1 PCIIWCSVCEIT
13 RQIHRFRFLD
23 LGLVQPGL
31 ICSKVRRQRV
41 SFSWMDST
49 VAVHTKG
56 LESCFQA
63 VRNASMEAC
72 RSATL
77 RKTPRR
83 MALLSRWPNHLSTRF
98 IQLELVGTKCGT
110 NRGWRF
116 SHASTFACLCVP

>member
-1 PCIIWCSVCEIT
+1 MCRFCSIRT
-13 RQIHRFRFLD
+13 RQLAVYSDRLLDSHFFRFLD
-23 LGLVQPGL
+23 LGLVQPGW

-56 LESCFQA
+56 LGCWFQA
-63 VRNASMEAC
+63 VRNTSMDAC
-72 RSATL
+72 KSATL

-98 IQLELVGTKCGT
+98 IQLELVGTK
-110 NRGWRF
+110 
-116 SHASTFACLCVP
+116 